1 MSFHNTSLWPVFTAA
16 SVFLQLFSF
25 QAFVS
30 NGSSAHCAPR
40 ALAPPQRPHL
50 HRCEFLFKPRP
61 FPKALNTQ
69 YCTSFSC
76 DLIFVSAQNGTLQ
89 STGDPAAGEPTQGP
103 LGSRGRG
110 TSYCACGCGR
120 GKARRARP
128 PADFP
133 VPVPAAGPAPV
144 PAPPAPEVKASPAQL
159 SQPWEAPGGKRRS
172 QKRRPGE
179 EWRHP
184 FLRTSLLSLVGFLSF
199 PQGEDK
205 VTGGRGRCCVH

>member
-1 MSFHNTSLWPVFTAA
+1 MDGRDKWSLSFHNTSLWPVFTAA

-30 NGSSAHCAPR
+30 NGSSAHCAPW

-50 HRCEFLFKPRP
+50 HRCELLFKPRP

-69 YCTSFSC
+69 CCTSFSC
-76 DLIFVSAQNGTLQ
+76 DLIFVSEQNGALQ

-128 PADFP
+128 PADFSCTRPGRGPSAGARSSRARGQGVPGSALP
-133 VPVPAAGPAPV
+133 VLGSAR
-144 PAPPAPEVKASPAQL
+144 
-159 SQPWEAPGGKRRS
+159 WEA
-172 QKRRPGE
+172 
-179 EWRHP
+179 
-184 FLRTSLLSLVGFLSF
+184 
-199 PQGEDK
+199 
-205 VTGGRGRCCVH
+205 